1 MGSRSGTLYDRT
13 LAYETEL
20 VKLYGSITVGAAG
33 AVTSF
38 QGGGIESVTKETAAG
53 NYTIKLKHQYDRL
66 LFVDVK
72 PVKATVSDVAAVQL
86 LKAPA
91 DLQDDFK
98 AGGVVIQLLD
108 AAGAAVNA
116 ASGEVVLFEITA
128 RRGSVG
134 PYDA

>member
-20 VKLYGSITVGAAG
+20 VKIYGSIVVGAAG

-38 QGGGIESVTKETAAG
+38 QGGGFESVTKETAAG
-53 NYTIKLKHQYDRL
+53 NYTIGLKHAYDRL
-66 LFVDVK
+66 LFVNVV
-72 PVKATVSDVAAVQL
+72 PVKATVSDVASVQVL
-86 LKAPA
+86 NAPA
-91 DLQDDFK
+91 TLQATFK
-98 AGGVVIQLLD
+98 GGEVVIQLLD
-108 AAGAAVNA
+108 EAGAAVNA
-116 ASGEVVLFEITA
+116 ASGEVLLVEITA

>member
-1 MGSRSGTLYDRT
+1 MSRSGTLYDRT

-20 VKLYGSITVGAAG
+20 VKLYGSLVVGASG

-38 QGGGIESVTKETAAG
+38 QGGGIESITKETAAG

-66 LFVDVK
+66 LFVEVK
-72 PVKATVSDVAAVQL
+72 PVKATVSDVTSCQI

-91 DLQDDFK
+91 NLQADFK
-98 AGGVVIQLLD
+98 AGDVVIQLLD
-108 AAGAAVNA
+108 ADGAAVNA
-116 ASGEVVLFEITA
+116 ASGEAILFEITA